1 MSEILVID
9 DSASVLTLMEQL
21 LTAAGHRVTT
31 APSGTEGIP
40 LLASKAFDL
49 VITDMYM
56 PERDGMEVMFQARRI
71 APAVP
76 LIAMSSKPGNMN
88 LFSVARALGAVSTLQ
103 KPFDGDQLMTAV
115 SAALN
120 ARSRNNTDTPATPE
134 SNPQRKP

>member
-1 MSEILVID
+1 MAEILVID

-31 APSGTEGIP
+31 APSGAQGIP
-40 LLASKAFDL
+40 LLASKPFDL

-76 LIAMSSKPGNMN
+76 LIAMSSKPGTLN
-88 LFSVARALGAVSTLQ
+88 LFSVAKALGALSTLQ

-115 SAALN
+115 NDALN
-120 ARSRNNTDTPATPE
+120 ARARAAAGTVHNTDSHSPL
-134 SNPQRKP
+134 KP